1 MPDAPQP
8 GGPPAG
14 SIARAQ
20 HRARAAHQAG
30 LQAGAAGQPAI
41 GARRLR
47 SGLAVLGW
55 NEHDQRPASVQVA
68 GPHFALTARLLMSLA
83 HFEAEQGRTEYGMS
97 LLDQA
102 EPLTAD
108 EDRGIL

>member
-14 SIARAQ
+14 PIARAQ

-30 LQAGAAGQPAI
+30 LRAGDAGQPAI
-41 GARRLR
+41 GARRVR
-47 SGLAVLGW
+47 GGLAVLGW
-55 NEHDQRPASVQVA
+55 SELDQRPASVQVPA
-68 GPHFALTARLLMSLA
+68 PHHALSARMLVSLA
-83 HFEAEQGRTEYGMS
+83 HFEAEQGRTEYGIR

-102 EPLTAD
+102 EP
-108 EDRGIL
+108 